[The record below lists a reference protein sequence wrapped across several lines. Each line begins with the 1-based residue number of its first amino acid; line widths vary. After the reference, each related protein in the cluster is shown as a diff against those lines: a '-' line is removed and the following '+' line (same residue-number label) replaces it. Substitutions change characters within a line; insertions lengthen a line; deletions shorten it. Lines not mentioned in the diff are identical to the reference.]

1 LRRRSD
7 SSSGVSDRPDDFAR
21 TPDDA
26 YVAAEQA
33 ASPPSDGRR
42 LPPALGPIEFARWI
56 WRQLTSMRT
65 ALVLLFLL
73 ALAAI
78 PGSLI
83 PQTRVSPSEVAS
95 FKDRHPDLVG
105 LFDRLGLFNVYSSVW
120 FGAIYVLLVVSLL
133 GCIVPRARVYA
144 RAARARPPKAPRR
157 LDRLGAYETW
167 HTSQSADEVAAQARD
182 LLRSQRRRVDT
193 YDDRQRDGRGEPDDA
208 DGTRV
213 VAAEKGYL
221 REAGNLVFHLA
232 LLVVLVGVAVTG
244 LFGFKGRVAVITGDS
259 FSNALVSYDDFTP
272 GSRFDVANLAPFSLT
287 VDDFHV
293 SWDRSGAGLGT
304 PTGFDANLTV
314 TDHPGAQPYS
324 YDLRVNHPLDVDGTS
339 VFLIGHGY
347 APVVT
352 VKDGDGNIAF
362 SGPVVFLPQNSSLL
376 SFGVIKAPDASPT
389 QLGFE
394 GYFFPTAGICPGN
407 IPCSTFPDADNP
419 VLSLIAYT
427 GNLGLDDG
435 AAQSVYVL
443 DKNHLKPIETAK
455 GKPRALILAKGETAS
470 LGKGVGTI
478 RFDGYQRWAQLQ
490 ITRQPGKVVPL
501 VGVLVAIAGLL
512 GSLFVRPR
520 RTWVRARADGPG
532 RTVVEVAALDR
543 VSGGDPKAHVAEVAV
558 RLRGPTPRGDAGSDD
573 GSLAPQHEAREDE
586 ESGT

>member
-1 LRRRSD
+1 MSPRSE
-7 SSSGVSDRPDDFAR
+7 SASGVSDRPDDFAR
-21 TPDDA
+21 QADDA

-33 ASPPSDGRR
+33 ASRPPDHR
-42 LPPALGPIEFARWI
+42 PPALGPIEFARWI

-65 ALVLLFLL
+65 ALILLFLL
-73 ALAAI
+73 ALASI

-83 PQTRVSPSEVAS
+83 PQTRISPSEVVS
-95 FKDRHPDLVG
+95 FKERHPDLAP

-120 FGAIYVLLVVSLL
+120 FGAIYVLLMVSLL

-144 RAARARPPKAPRR
+144 RAARARPPRAPRR

-167 HTSQSADEVAAQARD
+167 TTDEPAADVVSRARA
-182 LLRSQRRRVDT
+182 LLRSQRRRVDA
-193 YDDRQRDGRGEPDDA
+193 YEA
-208 DGTRV
+208 DGADV

-244 LFGFKGRVAVITGDS
+244 LYGFKGRVAVIAGDS

-272 GSRFDVANLAPFSLT
+272 GSRFDVADLAPFTLT
-287 VDDFHV
+287 LDDFNV
-293 SWDRSGAGLGT
+293 SWDRSGVGRGT

-314 TDHPGAQPYS
+314 TDDPGAQPYQ

-339 VFLIGHGY
+339 VFLVGHGY

-352 VKDGDGNIAF
+352 VRDGNGHVAF
-362 SGPVVFLPQNSSLL
+362 SGPVVFLPQNSSFL
-376 SFGVIKAPDASPT
+376 SFGVIKAPDAGPT

-394 GYFFPTAGICPGN
+394 GYFFPTASICAGN
-407 IPCSTFPDADNP
+407 VPCSTFPDADNP
-419 VLSLIAYT
+419 VLSLVAYS
-427 GNLGLDDG
+427 GDLGLDAG
-435 AAQSVYVL
+435 MAQSVYVL
-443 DKNHLKPIETAK
+443 DKDKMKPVETAD
-455 GKPRALILAKGETAS
+455 GKPRAFVLSKGETAH
-470 LGKGVGTI
+470 LGNGLGTI

-490 ITRQPGKVVPL
+490 ISHQPGKLIPL
-501 VGVLVAIAGLL
+501 VGVLAAIAGLL

-520 RTWVRARADGPG
+520 RTWVRARPGEAG

-543 VSGGDPKAHVAEVAV
+543 VSGGDPKAHVADVSA
-558 RLRGPTPRGDAGSDD
+558 RLRGPRQPDDAEPEPS
-573 GSLAPQHEAREDE
+573 ARDDE
-586 ESGT
+586 ETDP

>member
-1 LRRRSD
+1 LSRRSE

-21 TPDDA
+21 TADDA
-26 YVAAEQA
+26 YVASEDSATG
-33 ASPPSDGRR
+33 PPPDRR
-42 LPPALGPIEFARWI
+42 GPAPALGSIEFARWI

-65 ALVLLFLL
+65 ALILLFLL
-73 ALAAI
+73 AVAAI

-95 FKDRHPDLVG
+95 FKDRHPDLVS

-120 FGAIYVLLVVSLL
+120 FGAIYLLLIVSLL

-157 LDRLGAYETW
+157 LDKLSAYETW
-167 HTSQSADEVAAQARD
+167 TTNEPAADVAVRARD
-182 LLRSQRRRVDT
+182 LLTSQRRRVDA
-193 YDDRQRDGRGEPDDA
+193 YDSDGA
-208 DGTRV
+208 SV

-244 LFGFKGRVAVITGDS
+244 LFGFKGRVAVITGGS

-272 GSRFDVANLAPFSLT
+272 GSRFNVSDLAPFSFT

-293 SWDRSGAGLGT
+293 SWDRSGAGAGT
-304 PTGFDANLTV
+304 PTGFDADLTV
-314 TDHPGAQPYS
+314 TDHPGASPYN
-324 YDLRVNHPLDVDGTS
+324 YDLQVNHPLSVDGTS

-352 VKDGDGNIAF
+352 IKDGDGNVAF
-362 SGPVVFLPQNSSLL
+362 SGPVVFLPQNSSFL

-394 GYFFPTAGICPGN
+394 GYFFPTAGLCAGN
-407 IPCSTFPDADNP
+407 VPCSMFPDADNP

-427 GNLGLDDG
+427 GDLGLDAG

-443 DKNHLKPIETAK
+443 DKDHMKPIDTAK
-455 GKPRALILAKGETAS
+455 GTSRAFIMSKGETAQ
-470 LGKGVGTI
+470 LGVGVGSI

-490 ITRQPGKVVPL
+490 ITRQPGKLVPL
-501 VGVLVAIAGLL
+501 VGVLAAIAGLL

-520 RTWVRARADGPG
+520 RTWVRARPDGAG

-543 VSGGDPKAHVAEVAV
+543 VSGGDPKAHVAEVAA
-558 RLRGPTPRGDAGSDD
+558 RLRGPTDPGDAGST
-573 GSLAPQHEAREDE
+573 AAVREDE